1 MRVKGIKMMVMLL
14 LLFSLAVPVQ
24 SASAASKSIKV
35 KVTLVSAELTENNHV
50 GNEWY
55 TAAYINDKE
64 ISEGSSVVLT
74 LKSTESV
81 KLKAYAEE
89 QDKIPD
95 SASAAASIKASAV
108 TKTISKAVK
117 VTVVENRGR
126 YSGNTAT
133 WKFTFKVQKQ

>member
-1 MRVKGIKMMVMLL
+1 MRDKGIRIMVLLL
-14 LLFSLAVPVQ
+14 LLFSMAVPVQ
-24 SASAASKSIKV
+24 SASAASKSMKV
-35 KVTLVSAELTENNHV
+35 KVTLVSAVLTENNHV

-55 TAAYINDKE
+55 TKASINGKE
-64 ISEGSSVVLT
+64 ISEGSSVELD

-89 QDKIPD
+89 QDKIPE
-95 SASAAASIKASAV
+95 SATATASIKASSI
-108 TKTISKAVK
+108 TKTVNKAVE

-133 WKFTFKVQKQ
+133 WTFTFEVQKQ